1 MHTEPQTENR
11 RKASLTD
18 EDREAIADILWNKMK
33 DDLYINAGKGF
44 VNVVIK
50 MIIVGI
56 MALAVLG
63 YAKGWFS
70 L

>member
-1 MHTEPQTENR
+1 MHTEPQAENR

-44 VNVVIK
+44 VNVVIRLLVLG
-50 MIIVGI
+50 II
-56 MALAVLG
+56 ALAIFG
-63 YAKGWFS
+63 YAKNWFS